1 MFRRVL
7 GKTLGFVG
15 YTIQYGC
22 IAHCAFEY
30 IGEIVVCSG
39 PSMEPT
45 IVNKDVVFSE
55 RMTRHLCKIQKG
67 DIVIAKSLF
76 DPNMN
81 VCKRVIGLEG
91 DKVYMSGPSNLFKT
105 QTYVPK
111 GHVWLE
117 GDNLGN
123 STDSRS
129 YGPVPYALIRGRVCL
144 KTVRLKQ
151 TVCPTDT
158 TMHLVC
164 THVYGGEG
172 SVFHLE
178 KPVCLFHIP
187 LVPGPT
193 SEGRGSAQAFLQ
205 DADARIKSQTGSCT
219 QRGRKTQKSEC
230 ELMWR
235 GPPPCCS

>member
-1 MFRRVL
+1 MFSRVL

-81 VCKRVIGLEG
+81 VCKRIIGLEG
-91 DKVYMSGPSNLFKT
+91 DKVCMSGPSNLFKT

-117 GDNLGN
+117 GDNLTN

-144 KTVRLKQ
+144 KVGDRPPESQLAQQKQASTCCSHVLSHAGMEPRDWTLK
-151 TVCPTDT
+151 
-158 TMHLVC
+158 
-164 THVYGGEG
+164 
-172 SVFHLE
+172 
-178 KPVCLFHIP
+178 
-187 LVPGPT
+187 
-193 SEGRGSAQAFLQ
+193 
-205 DADARIKSQTGSCT
+205 TGSS
-219 QRGRKTQKSEC
+219 RGRARTH
-230 ELMWR
+230 L
-235 GPPPCCS
+235 

>member
-144 KTVRLKQ
+144 KLWPPDSFGTL
-151 TVCPTDT
+151 
-158 TMHLVC
+158 
-164 THVYGGEG
+164 
-172 SVFHLE
+172 
-178 KPVCLFHIP
+178 
-187 LVPGPT
+187 
-193 SEGRGSAQAFLQ
+193 SESPSRRFVKDQ
-205 DADARIKSQTGSCT
+205 DDCD
-219 QRGRKTQKSEC
+219 
-230 ELMWR
+230 
-235 GPPPCCS
+235 PD

>member
-144 KTVRLKQ
+144 KIEADSVSDRHDYAFGMHTRVR
-151 TVCPTDT
+151 
-158 TMHLVC
+158 
-164 THVYGGEG
+164 
-172 SVFHLE
+172 
-178 KPVCLFHIP
+178 
-187 LVPGPT
+187 
-193 SEGRGSAQAFLQ
+193 GRGQCFSPREARLSLSHSISSWTYIRGQRECAGIPARRRCQ
-205 DADARIKSQTGSCT
+205 D
-219 QRGRKTQKSEC
+219 QKSDWLLYAAGE
-230 ELMWR
+230 EDAEGYGRHLYLLL
-235 GPPPCCS
+235 CCQA